1 MQDLVQPCM
10 FNEILAV
17 RKLAALPCSALGFNM
32 FGGKEIFT
40 IVDMTLFSEHAF
52 ARLPFSVA
60 QSSCRGL
67 ERPWGSEHQQGLEQ
81 AVLVKKA
88 RWRRKRQTTQN
99 TLMSGRFVSGFLSAA
114 SDSDTPFH
122 LDFYDI
128 VLYIGSWRSYC

>member
-17 RKLAALPCSALGFNM
+17 RKLAALPGSALGCNM

-40 IVDMTLFSEHAF
+40 IVDMGDMALFSEHAF

-67 ERPWGSEHQQGLEQ
+67 ERPWGSEHQHGSG
-81 AVLVKKA
+81 AGRSGKKSKGA
-88 RWRRKRQTTQN
+88 KEATDDPKYAHVRKICEWF
-99 TLMSGRFVSGFLSAA
+99 FVSRFRRTFS
-114 SDSDTPFH
+114 S
-122 LDFYDI
+122 
-128 VLYIGSWRSYC
+128 